1 MKHALQASLIITV
14 LARISCIHK
23 FGSLLAQKKMI
34 QDCLESSRFYP
45 KYNISEEIFPVKNCF
60 KNNPQEKIY
69 AVLYSLMA

>member
-45 KYNISEEIFPVKNCF
+45 VYNISEEIFPVKNCF
-60 KNNPQEKIY
+60 KNNPPEKNY
-69 AVLYSLMA
+69 GCATREQ